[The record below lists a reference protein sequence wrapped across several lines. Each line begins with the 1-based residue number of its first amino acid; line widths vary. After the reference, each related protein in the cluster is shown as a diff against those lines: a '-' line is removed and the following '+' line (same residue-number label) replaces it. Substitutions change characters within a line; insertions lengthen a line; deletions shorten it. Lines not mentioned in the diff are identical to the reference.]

1 VTVLA
6 AWEWGKA
13 LLKLS
18 IFILSE
24 MMWELW
30 NVLPNLPSE
39 RMKFLFV
46 ITFMFSATILEW
58 GMSEWG
64 LSEWRMFEWSEW
76 RISEWWRVLLKPPSE
91 STKFLLSII
100 FSGVILRWILERH

>member
-1 VTVLA
+1 LA
-6 AWEWGKA
+6 AWEWGNV

-24 MMWELW
+24 MMRELW

-46 ITFMFSATILEW
+46 ITFMFSVTILEW

-64 LSEWRMFEWSEW
+64 LSEWRMLEWSE
-76 RISEWWRVLLKPPSE
+76 IPEWWRVLLKPPSE
-91 STKFLLSII
+91 STKFLSSII
-100 FSGVILRWILERH
+100 FSGVMLRWAISKY